1 MQTLTS
7 IRREGHKFVFYNY
20 IMESAKNYHLPYM
33 SGKITVIAL
42 ISTMLGCAGP
52 SKRTDLSNP
61 KDLNGSW
68 NLVSILQDTIS
79 IKEWP
84 KGRRPYIN
92 IDIDKKTVQGYSGC
106 NSFSGDFS
114 LRNDSLKFNPFIAT
128 EIGCTDNIEQ
138 AFFSRLRRIK
148 HYRIE
153 NDRLELLAQDTSLLL
168 FERNQVKDA
177 PKPD

>member
-1 MQTLTS
+1 
-7 IRREGHKFVFYNY
+7 
-20 IMESAKNYHLPYM
+20 MESAKNYHLTHM
-33 SGKITVIAL
+33 SGKLTAIAL
-42 ISTMLGCAGP
+42 ILTILGCAGP
-52 SKRTDLSNP
+52 AKHTDLPNP

-84 KGRRPYIN
+84 KDRQPYIN

-114 LRNDSLKFNPFIAT
+114 LRNDSLKFNPFVAT

-148 HYRIE
+148 HYRVE
-153 NDRLELLAQDTSLLL
+153 KDRLELLSQDTLLLL
-168 FERNQVKDA
+168 FERNQVKNV
-177 PKPD
+177 PKAD